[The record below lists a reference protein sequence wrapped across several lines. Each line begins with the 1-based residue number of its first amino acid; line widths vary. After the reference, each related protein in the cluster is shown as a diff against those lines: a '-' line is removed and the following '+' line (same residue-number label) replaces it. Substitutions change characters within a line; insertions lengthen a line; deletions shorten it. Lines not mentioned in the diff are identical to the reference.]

1 MWDSEVGG
9 SACGDLEPAHI
20 AAFVRRLCNGD
31 PIRIV
36 LDVQP
41 LRGGL
46 ESRAVARVQ
55 AEITAGRGTPRRF
68 TFVVKRLDGPG
79 NRELAVYDLLGV
91 AGARPI
97 PAVLGV
103 QSIGPSTSYLFLEWI
118 ASSRWPWAE
127 PSLVADVLE
136 QLAQLHS
143 LLSIVGLPGALS
155 AWDYESELL
164 ALAGVTLNALES
176 AADNEGFAGL
186 RRLIAP
192 LRRVVAA
199 LPGMRRQLLS
209 ANVLGQAV
217 LHGDVHSGNVLVR
230 DTSLRRSAVLV
241 DWARARLG
249 SPLEDVSSWLESLGF
264 WEPGVRQHR
273 ASLVRRYLQARGL
286 PTAAAHHL
294 DLWYWV
300 AAASNALAGA
310 LYHHIQQALRASAD
324 SGSTHRT
331 AALRAARDHLY
342 AIERAD
348 VLWAEYVVPQ
358 MLMIVKSAHVAGP
371 VGPLDDR
378 QAGVVGAEGFPT
390 GSARAVEGAH
400 DLADDARVC
409 DDDHP
414 LAGMPGGDEIHGAQD
429 ATTEIAVAFAAG
441 PVEAVIGLP
450 QIGGPMEGIASLHLT
465 EQHALEAA
473 AVDLAQ

>member
-20 AAFVRRLCNGD
+20 AAFVRRLCHGD
-31 PIRIV
+31 PTRMV

-55 AEITAGRGTPRRF
+55 AEITAHGGTPRRF

-79 NRELAVYDLLGV
+79 NRELAMYDLLGT
-91 AGARPI
+91 AGARPV
-97 PAVLGV
+97 PEVLGA
-103 QSIGPSTSYLFLEWI
+103 QAIGPSTSYLFLEWI
-118 ASSRWPWAE
+118 EASRWPWSE
-127 PSLVADVLE
+127 SSMVAGVLE
-136 QLAQLHS
+136 QLAHLHS
-143 LLSIVGLPGALS
+143 LLSVVGLPGSLS

-164 ALAGVTLNALES
+164 ALAGITLNSLES
-176 AADNEGFAGL
+176 AAEHASFADL
-186 RRLIAP
+186 RRLVAP

-209 ANVLGQAV
+209 ANSLGQAV

-230 DTSLRRSAVLV
+230 DTNLHRSLVLV

-249 SPLEDVSSWLESLGF
+249 SPLEDVSSWLESLGS
-264 WEPGVRQHR
+264 WEPGVRRQR
-273 ASLVRRYLQARGL
+273 ASLLQRYLHARGL
-286 PTAAAHHL
+286 PAAAAHHL

-310 LYHHIQQALRASAD
+310 LHYHLQQALRASAD
-324 SGSTHRT
+324 PGATQRS

-358 MLMIVKSAHVAGP
+358 IVMIVKSAHVASP
-371 VGPLDDR
+371 VGPFDDR

-390 GSARAVEGAH
+390 GGARAVEGAD
-400 DLADDARVC
+400 DLADYARVR
-409 DDDHP
+409 DDDDS
-414 LAGMPGGDEIHGAQD
+414 LAGMPGGDEVHGAQD
-429 ATTEIAVAFAAG
+429 ATTEFTVGFAAG
-441 PVEAVIGLP
+441 PAEAIIGLP
-450 QIGGPMEGIASLHLT
+450 QIGGPMEGIASLHVT
-465 EQHALEAA
+465 QRHALQAA
-473 AVDLAQ
+473 AVDLA